1 MVGDFILRENRNRF
15 GGIITEFDFNGPSG
29 NPSTGSVVASK
40 IASDFIFDDQCH
52 KALEVNG
59 RYGA

>member
-15 GGIITEFDFNGPSG
+15 GGIIAEFDFNGPSG

-40 IASDFIFDDQCH
+40 IASDFIFDDQCR
-52 KALEVNG
+52 KALEVNR

>member
-15 GGIITEFDFNGPSG
+15 GGIVAEFDFYGPSG
-29 NPSTGSVVASK
+29 DPSTGSIIASK
-40 IASDFIFDDQCH
+40 IASDDQCR
-52 KALEVNG
+52 KALEANG